1 MTQAKRPQQG
11 NVPGKIWSDL
21 LTAKRCGHGFD
32 PKIIVKKYVF
42 RSKQQRCVREWSTT
56 MDTRYI
62 SLLFV
67 VCHLH
72 AICNTLNYGT
82 RGLLFANQSQK
93 SHQNWCQIIKV
104 QSKSEN
110 SRQKKQ
116 TRKPLEQL
124 LFSVALTK
132 MIKTFEGGVYCEPA
146 REKRLGWSF
155 LWSFCRRRLWR
166 YRNHQWL
173 DGEVEHTSYLSR
185 TPRTCPCKFFLA
197 GVNFYRFN
205 AKNWQFTVYL
215 LCNTQ

>member
-124 LFSVALTK
+124 LFQLLWP
-132 MIKTFEGGVYCEPA
+132 KTRTRWSRLLKVEFIVNQLGKNVSADLFCGVFVGGDCGDTGTINDWTV
-146 REKRLGWSF
+146 KSNFIF
-155 LWSFCRRRLWR
+155 LSDPSPIIGNLVT
-166 YRNHQWL
+166 N
-173 DGEVEHTSYLSR
+173 
-185 TPRTCPCKFFLA
+185 
-197 GVNFYRFN
+197 
-205 AKNWQFTVYL
+205 
-215 LCNTQ
+215 